1 MNPTPTAS
9 LIARLTR
16 PLSVLVLAFGAC
28 LASAQPGTALPRST
42 VETISVNPSQRAQI
56 QEFVN
61 NWTARVT
68 SDDAQDTKRGIE
80 ALTAPLQ
87 GRGVSVAFRQAYS
100 QVLDTLL
107 SELESSATIADKL
120 SILRI
125 SGDLA
130 TPAAVNHI
138 RDLMNDDDA
147 GVRLFAISR
156 AGQVFETT
164 RVHGPAMTGTD
175 ANTLI
180 EAITD
185 VANKHAAQHELIK
198 ACARALASG
207 TTLGSRDLGDARS
220 HAIIALSDLVGSRLQ
235 ALNAN
240 DDPSFAQSLAIDA
253 ASATTRSISDITAS
267 VNEEAARAAVRLG
280 GDIISVPLRRYLAKT
295 LESKDDRELTVRS
308 VQAGETLLYF
318 ARRKAAELEGKA
330 INDIAATSFSTQ
342 LETGEDRD
350 FRNDAAA
357 LLGPG
362 STIVR
367 GFGFDDDRFLR

>member
-100 QVLDTLL
+100 QLLDSLL
-107 SELESSATIADKL
+107 SELEASETIADKL

-138 RDLMNDDDA
+138 RDLMNDDDE

-185 VANKHAAQHELIK
+185 AANENADQHELIK

-207 TTLGSRDLGDARS
+207 TTLGTRDLGDARS
-220 HAIIALSDLVGSRLQ
+220 RAIVALSDLVGSRLQ

-240 DDPSFAQSLAIDA
+240 DDPSFAQSLAFDA
-253 ASATTRSISDITAS
+253 ASATTRSISDITAT

-280 GDIISVPLRRYLAKT
+280 GDIISVPLRRYLAQT

-330 INDIAATSFSTQ
+330 INDITATSFSTQ

-362 STIVR
+362 SPIVR